1 MVVLAG
7 RRGHA
12 GQRDALCPGD
22 GQCGREPGLALQ
34 GLSAHPD
41 ERPMTIL
48 AS

>member
-22 GQCGREPGLALQ
+22 GQCGREPGLAVQ
-34 GLSAHPD
+34 ALSAGSD
-41 ERPMTIL
+41 ERAMTIL